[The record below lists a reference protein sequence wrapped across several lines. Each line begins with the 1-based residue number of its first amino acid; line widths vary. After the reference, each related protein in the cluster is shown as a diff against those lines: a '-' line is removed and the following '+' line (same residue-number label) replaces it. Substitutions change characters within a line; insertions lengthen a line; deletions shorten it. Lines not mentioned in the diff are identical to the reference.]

1 LKSVFQNINLYFKKY
16 FKKKN

>member
-1 LKSVFQNINLYFKKY
+1 LKSVFQKINLYFKKY